1 MIITRPEVRK
11 WIYGIATAGLGV
23 LLAYGVV
30 TGEQVAVWSG
40 LAMSVTGL
48 AAVNTPAGGKQEG

>member
-23 LLAYGVV
+23 LLVYGVV
-30 TGEQVAVWSG
+30 TGEQVAAWSG
-40 LAMSVTGL
+40 LAMSATGL
-48 AAVNTPAGGKQEG
+48 AMANTPAGGKREG